1 MTLKTTLLKDS
12 LSHCCFK
19 YSDFSIN
26 YYYISQ
32 NKCESRYFKHFPSYL
47 GDCVTHMED
56 QEIRSVSQLAK
67 LKNYFKPLSLE
78 GIWEK
83 VFGMLKYALFI
94 LSKLSS
100 VSKIKFCQISFIIL
114 ANFWQN
120 GDKISPQTLFSEN

>member
-1 MTLKTTLLKDS
+1 
-12 LSHCCFK
+12 
-19 YSDFSIN
+19 
-26 YYYISQ
+26 
-32 NKCESRYFKHFPSYL
+32 
-47 GDCVTHMED
+47 
-56 QEIRSVSQLAK
+56 VSQLAK

-100 VSKIKFCQISFIIL
+100 VSEIKFCQISFIIL